1 MEEIEVKFYKKLNEY
16 YQERDHLY
24 TLKSLRGRSYSF
36 VDFLLFFIISSIIL
50 LTGIILSIIHQ
61 DIIFLDAL
69 LLFSLPGYI
78 VTYIIFK
85 DRKKQINKVRNLEKE
100 IRDMIK
106 ENKPLFDNKKLTLG
120 DYLED
125 FKNLGFD
132 VNIIDENNK
141 KIYLIK
147 GNKATLRIIS
157 KNTFFINSLKCFIND
172 VNFKKIKNDDVKLN
186 QLIKDYI
193 SDSLGSNYYQMLFYF
208 HKYIISTIENY
219 FN

>member
-24 TLKSLRGRSYSF
+24 TLKSLIGHSYSF

-106 ENKPLFDNKKLTLG
+106 ENKPLFDNKKLTLV
-120 DYLED
+120 DYLEN

-186 QLIKDYI
+186 QLIKDYK

>member
-24 TLKSLRGRSYSF
+24 TLKSLIGHSYSF

-147 GNKATLRIIS
+147 GSKATLKIIS

-186 QLIKDYI
+186 QLIKDYK
-193 SDSLGSNYYQMLFYF
+193 SDSLDSNYYQMLFYF
-208 HKYIISTIENY
+208 HKYIIITIENY

>member
-24 TLKSLRGRSYSF
+24 TLKSLIGHSYSF
-36 VDFLLFFIISSIIL
+36 VDFLLFFLISSIIL
-50 LTGIILSIIHQ
+50 LAGIILSIIHQ

-85 DRKKQINKVRNLEKE
+85 DRKKQINKVRYLEKE

-147 GNKATLRIIS
+147 GNKATLKIIS

-186 QLIKDYI
+186 QLIKDYK

>member
-24 TLKSLRGRSYSF
+24 TLKSLIGHSYSF

-147 GNKATLRIIS
+147 GNKATLTIIS

-172 VNFKKIKNDDVKLN
+172 VNFKKIKSDDVKLN
-186 QLIKDYI
+186 QLIKDYK

>member
-24 TLKSLRGRSYSF
+24 TLKSLIGHSYSF
-36 VDFLLFFIISSIIL
+36 VDFLLFFMISSIIL

-106 ENKPLFDNKKLTLG
+106 ENKPLFDNKKLTLD

-125 FKNLGFD
+125 FKNLSFD

-147 GNKATLRIIS
+147 GNKATLKIIT
-157 KNTFFINSLKCFIND
+157 KNT
-172 VNFKKIKNDDVKLN
+172 
-186 QLIKDYI
+186 
-193 SDSLGSNYYQMLFYF
+193 
-208 HKYIISTIENY
+208 
-219 FN
+219 

>member
-24 TLKSLRGRSYSF
+24 TLKSLIGHSYSF

-147 GNKATLRIIS
+147 GNKATLTIIS

-186 QLIKDYI
+186 QLIKDYK